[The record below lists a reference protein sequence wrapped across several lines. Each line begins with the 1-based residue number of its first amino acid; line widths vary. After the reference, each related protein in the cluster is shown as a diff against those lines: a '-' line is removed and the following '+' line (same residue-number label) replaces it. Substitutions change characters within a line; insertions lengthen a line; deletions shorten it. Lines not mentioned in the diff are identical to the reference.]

1 MSRAQALGKRLDP
14 VLRVVPIGRAGGA
27 AGGTARP

>member
-14 VLRVVPIGRAGGA
+14 VLRVVPIGRACG
-27 AGGTARP
+27 AGGGTVWP